1 MDDGDRTIIILALG
15 GSLGEVG
22 AASARKRTRAVAS
35 GDNEADC
42 DTSDTS
48 PHLTSLIHLRLLHP
62 RRLSRST
69 SRIQVP
75 ACREMQKAPLET
87 PAGELKKK
95 TSAGEGG
102 RRRRTTHVGTSSA
115 PPLDTGFDL
124 PSVSLSWRDAVAISE
139 GRRGTFTFSV
149 PGVAG
154 GTKTPWRQPVFVC
167 RRLGVS
173 ARKGWL
179 AGWVAFLLVTNGL
192 ALRPRDHC
200 AVY

>member
-15 GSLGEVG
+15 GSLREVG

-48 PHLTSLIHLRLLHP
+48 PHLTSLIHLLLLHL
-62 RRLSRST
+62 RRLSRSA

-75 ACREMQKAPLET
+75 ACRETQKAPLET

-115 PPLDTGFDL
+115 PPWNTGFDL
-124 PSVSLSWRDAVAISE
+124 LLAFLSWRDAAGVSE
-139 GRRGTFTFSV
+139 GRRGGLPFSV

-154 GTKTPWRQPVFVC
+154 GMETPGRQAAVGPH
-167 RRLGVS
+167 R
-173 ARKGWL
+173 WH
-179 AGWVAFLLVTNGL
+179 LLYCSTCG
-192 ALRPRDHC
+192 
-200 AVY
+200 